1 VGLFWLALVGL
12 KPWIRGDFLRAYTHH
27 AVGYRHMYVLYTKQ
41 TDLTNPHIEPPSV
54 SSCVSKARCIGCL
67 IFLPHGADN
76 TAVFFVHL
84 LNPDTQNSQISPLCL
99 CHRVEKSD
107 SHPHPH

>member
-41 TDLTNPHIEPPSV
+41 TDLTNPHIEPPIPTPTRQGTRD
-54 SSCVSKARCIGCL
+54 KEPGTTNEGG
-67 IFLPHGADN
+67 P
-76 TAVFFVHL
+76 
-84 LNPDTQNSQISPLCL
+84 
-99 CHRVEKSD
+99 
-107 SHPHPH
+107 